1 MKTGI
6 HLLILLAIALV
17 AGSAGCLDAWVE
29 ISGPAGN
36 ADVTPIPTQ
45 GGDIGYGSI
54 DITSSPWGADVYIDG
69 LYKGRTPLTAGN
81 VPAGMHEIIL
91 SKEGYEDYKQNITVT
106 SGKTFTFKKTLTVPK
121 PDIHITVTATNT
133 GYRPPKCYWEVSGT
147 VTNSGAGVAHDLVL
161 TLDLDPV
168 DDDYDSAS
176 TEKRLGYLNPGETR
190 DFYIWVDAASC
201 SDYTGSLEYV
211 YYDEE
216 DVKHSGTAK
225 SI

>member
-6 HLLILLAIALV
+6 HLLVLLAIALV
-17 AGSAGCLDAWVE
+17 IGSAGCMDTWTK
-29 ISGPAGN
+29 ISGPSGDGEA
-36 ADVTPIPTQ
+36 TPIPTQ
-45 GGDIGYGSI
+45 GSGYGSL

-69 LYKGRTPLTAGN
+69 LYEGRTPVTVNDLPVGK
-81 VPAGMHEIIL
+81 HEIIL
-91 SKEGYEDYKQNITVT
+91 SKDGYEDYKQSVTVKVDE
-106 SGKTFTFKKTLTVPK
+106 SVTFDRTLTKPK
-121 PDIHITVTATNT
+121 PDIHITVTSTDT
-133 GYRPPKCYWEVSGT
+133 GYRTPKCYWEVAGT
-147 VTNSGAGVAHDLVL
+147 VTNSGSGVAHDLVL
-161 TLDLDPV
+161 TLKLDPE

-176 TEKRLGYLNPGETR
+176 TEKRIGYLNPGETR

-216 DVKHSGTAK
+216 DEKHSGTAK